1 MMDAAIGSLV
11 FVQIFI
17 CIQICDSLNVSLT
30 QGKSVQALY
39 KKNVN
44 DDRRMTISFLP
55 VQKHATYD
63 CDLFTI
69 AFSCEVLD
77 EKSPVD
83 AVFDV
88 QNLWTHSIQCLSN
101 QNLVV
106 FSKRKVRILALNGLI
121 ISDYRFT

>member
-55 VQKHATYD
+55 VQKHATYH

-77 EKSPVD
+77 EKSPID

-88 QNLWTHSIQCLSN
+88 QNLWTHSIQCLSS
-101 QNLVV
+101 QN
-106 FSKRKVRILALNGLI
+106 FSCLFQA
-121 ISDYRFT
+121 